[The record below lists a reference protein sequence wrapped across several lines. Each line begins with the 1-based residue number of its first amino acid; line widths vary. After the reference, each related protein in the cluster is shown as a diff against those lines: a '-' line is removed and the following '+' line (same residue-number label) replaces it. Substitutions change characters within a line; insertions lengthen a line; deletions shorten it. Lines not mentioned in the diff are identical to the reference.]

1 MDNFIDIR
9 NKWLSIDMFYFRKH
23 GKNLMT
29 KKTLTLLAIAL
40 LVFSL
45 FFGLLHLFYSDNTNQ
60 EPLSAFYLDTNGAAS
75 HHTLHLIIM
84 LLIMEIQAY
93 VFAEDYSSRDTREV
107 YGTWIDV
114 KPNDHIVMS
123 CWVKTEDFSSSDMQ
137 AGAVFGWDFYADT
150 SQGYGIICYT
160 SDLQAGHPNGTER
173 GWGIDSFG
181 YTQFGKT
188 GLICRVP
195 WGQHWMLISWDFYV
209 PKDYFSYVLI
219 DGVRQCNP
227 VQINSMVPWF
237 EGRNIYDA
245 GNIWFS
251 EPQLHL
257 NPSGHHLLYLNMSSP
272 YRPPDSTLTPTA
284 STFPLLSSDLYFTK

>member
-1 MDNFIDIR
+1 
-9 NKWLSIDMFYFRKH
+9 
-23 GKNLMT
+23 MT
-29 KKTLTLLAIAL
+29 KKTLTLLAVAVL
-40 LVFSL
+40 MFSL

-75 HHTLHLIIM
+75 SYASLDYNVTHNGNPSIR
-84 LLIMEIQAY
+84 
-93 VFAEDYSSRDTREV
+93 VGPDYSSRDPREV
-107 YGTWIDV
+107 DGTWIDV

-160 SDLQAGHPNGTER
+160 SDLQAGHTNGTER

-195 WGQHWMLISWDFYV
+195 WGQDWTLISWDFYV
-209 PKDYFSYVLI
+209 PKDYVSYVLI

-227 VQINSMVPWF
+227 VQINSMVLWF

-251 EPQLHL
+251 EPQLHV
-257 NPSGHHLLYLNMSSP
+257 NPLGTLIYFTELSLLSSSRFN
-272 YRPPDSTLTPTA
+272 YNYYA
-284 STFPLLSSDLYFTK
+284 STFPISFF